1 MSIRHKES
9 RMYLSDYF
17 SCIIVCLH
25 SALSML
31 LNSILGALGNSVFA
45 SFTFFFLTDAC
56 SYLKLSLIEL
66 KNKLGRASAVYSVE
80 FNPNPK
86 ALAYTLMEINFYLV
100 LRTFK
105 TLPDKYSF
113 TQSQHIHISTKLASM
128 SKFYNSSL
136 ISHDIFLYFTTLC
149 HQLPLASY

>member
-1 MSIRHKES
+1 
-9 RMYLSDYF
+9 MYN
-17 SCIIVCLH
+17 CI
-25 SALSML
+25 SAFCPINVTKQYSWCFGEQCFCFLYL
-31 LNSILGALGNSVFA
+31 
-45 SFTFFFLTDAC
+45 FFFLTDAC